1 MTEYPR
7 RKPNPFGHVI
17 RWLWGVIQW
26 LRDMIEGRP
35 PAAMTEYPRRKPNP
49 ILHLIRWVSVLL
61 VIYVILRGIIA
72 LYGLLVWGNVPDLS
86 WQLVWANVPTVL
98 AFGYVAFILF
108 RNRRRRGSY

>member
-49 ILHLIRWVSVLL
+49 ILHLIRWLWGLFVIALIVS
-61 VIYVILRGIIA
+61 GIIV
-72 LYGLLVWGNVPDLS
+72 LYGMLEWWNVPI
-86 WQLVWANVPTVL
+86 VL
-98 AFGYVAFILF
+98 AFGYCTYILF
-108 RNRRRRGSY
+108 RNRRRRASY

>member
-72 LYGLLVWGNVPDLS
+72 LYGLLVWV
-86 WQLVWANVPTVL
+86 NVPTVL

-108 RNRRRRGSY
+108 RNRRRCGSY